1 MFLFFVPIFFGDFV
15 KIEERNR
22 TLDAPDTIATNI
34 RISKKLLDAV
44 AERAGKRG
52 VSKFFRD
59 AAAEK
64 LARDFGVL
72 VAPTL
77 SRVGQGKRTDLA
89 DNPKKIEQLR
99 EQAAMMREKR
109 WKKE

>member
-1 MFLFFVPIFFGDFV
+1 M
-15 KIEERNR
+15 
-22 TLDAPDTIATNI
+22 DAPDTIATNI

-77 SRVGQGKRTDLA
+77 SREGQGKRTDLK
-89 DNPKKIEQLR
+89 DNPERLEALK
-99 EQAAMMREKR
+99 EQAAKMREHR